1 MVGKRGFIYEAN
13 LLKMQ
18 TQISMYPEQVIKKKK
33 KNLLNN
39 SLAIGIHKFFLSFF
53 NVKSLFGQELWGII
67 CIIRTSSNYI

>member
-33 KNLLNN
+33 KKTY
-39 SLAIGIHKFFLSFF
+39 STIHL
-53 NVKSLFGQELWGII
+53 Q
-67 CIIRTSSNYI
+67 

>member
-33 KNLLNN
+33 KLPQQFTCNRNTQILPE
-39 SLAIGIHKFFLSFF
+39 FF
-53 NVKSLFGQELWGII
+53 
-67 CIIRTSSNYI
+67 